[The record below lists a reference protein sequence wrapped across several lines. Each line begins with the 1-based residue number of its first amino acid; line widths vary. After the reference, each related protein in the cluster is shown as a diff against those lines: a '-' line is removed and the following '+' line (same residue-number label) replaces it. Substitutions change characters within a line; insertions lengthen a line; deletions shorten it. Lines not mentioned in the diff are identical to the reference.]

1 LWVISDEVYDE
12 LIFDGAHVSPKQFD
26 AEERVISVFS
36 FSKTYAMT
44 GWRLGYVVAPDLVSE
59 QIQKLQEPF
68 VSCAPSVSQKAGEA
82 ALLGPQDCVQE
93 MVQVYQR
100 RRDLVIDI
108 LNDYGMYEY
117 TPQGAFYVL
126 VDVSA
131 AGLDSRSFALRL
143 LEEKQVAVAPGQ
155 AFGDVAHNYVR
166 ICFAAQDA
174 WLIEGLERLKSF
186 MDRFKAVNPPMQ
198 VIAQSAS

>member
-1 LWVISDEVYDE
+1 
-12 LIFDGAHVSPKQFD
+12 
-26 AEERVISVFS
+26 
-36 FSKTYAMT
+36 
-44 GWRLGYVVAPDLVSE
+44 
-59 QIQKLQEPF
+59 
-68 VSCAPSVSQKAGEA
+68 
-82 ALLGPQDCVQE
+82 

-117 TPQGAFYVL
+117 TPQGAFYIL

-143 LEEKQVAVAPGQ
+143 LQEKEVAVAPGQ

-166 ICFAAQDA
+166 LCLAAQDA
-174 WLIEGLERLKSF
+174 WLIEGLERMRVFIEEFKNVKSP
-186 MDRFKAVNPPMQ
+186 ALGV
-198 VIAQSAS
+198 A